1 VARSRVQLIRER
13 AQLQNQLESLLEQGR
28 IKLSSVI
35 TDLLGASGRRI
46 LRAMAEGKN
55 DPGKLAD
62 LGDKNLK
69 CGKGGNR

>member
-46 LRAMAEGKN
+46 LRAMAEGEN
-55 DPGKLAD
+55 DPGKPAD